1 MAFAHPEYLVPSVIA
16 LVLALYPLPWHLRTG
31 NIATLSMIFWMT
43 LLNIVHIVN
52 CIVWVDSSA
61 PRANWWGDISTLII
75 VTYNYALPTAHL
87 VLAKQLE
94 SFTSLRPHS
103 PLYDSSA
110 RKRHRIFDIS
120 VTIGAPVVGY
130 LIHLSNMDRRFYIV
144 ERLGPQA
151 ATYWNAWG
159 VIWMAIVPILIAVTV
174 VVYTIMALV
183 NIYLRRQQMLSL
195 IASDASVNRDQFYRL
210 MFLTISEVGTC
221 GLRAIFN
228 LMSFQ
233 NGPQPMGHR
242 GAPFHN
248 LTKIESIE
256 WSSTTTSGRL
266 TLHLSFFTVVACSYV
281 FFMCFATSTETK
293 RFYSNVVRKIF
304 PCIPESRTSRIH
316 KLGSVDTGMS
326 RSNAIGTYSSA
337 TTGPISPTTPKDM
350 DISLEEMLH
359 APALG
364 KNGHWAISRGL
375 NRVGL
380 APSVTTQESKYEEET
395 ADALYLPSMAA
406 EEKTSSSM
414 V

>member
-16 LVLALYPLPWHLRTG
+16 LVLPLYVLPWHLRTS
-31 NIATLSMIFWMT
+31 NIATLSMIFWMS

-52 CIVWVDSSA
+52 CIVWVDNST
-61 PRANWWGDISTLII
+61 PRANWWGDISALII
-75 VTYNYALPTAHL
+75 VSYNYALPTAHL

-94 SFTSLRPHS
+94 SFTSLRPYS

-120 VTIGAPVVGY
+120 VTIGAPVTGY
-130 LIHLSNMDRRFYIV
+130 LIHLSNMDRKFYIV

-159 VIWMAIVPILIAVTV
+159 VIWMAMVPILIALIVA
-174 VVYTIMALV
+174 VYTFMALV
-183 NIYLRRQQMLSL
+183 NICLRRQQMLSL
-195 IASDASVNRDQFYRL
+195 IASDASPFS
-210 MFLTISEVGTC
+210 TSC
-221 GLRAIFN
+221 P
-228 LMSFQ
+228 SK

-248 LTKIESIE
+248 LTIIESLE
-256 WSSTTTSGRL
+256 WPSTTARGGL

-293 RFYSNVVRKIF
+293 RFYSMTVREIF

-316 KLGSVDTGMS
+316 KLGSVDTGLS
-326 RSNAIGTYSSA
+326 RSNATGTYSSA
-337 TTGPISPTTPKDM
+337 TTGPISPITPKDM
-350 DISLEEMLH
+350 DISLEGMLH

-364 KNGHWAISRGL
+364 KDGQWSINRGF
-375 NRVGL
+375 NRVEIG
-380 APSVTTQESKYEEET
+380 PSLTYDEET
-395 ADALYLPSMAA
+395 ADALSLPSMMT
-406 EEKTSSSM
+406 EKKIKPSM